1 MKTILKKT
9 LIAALPLAGLL
20 LTAPAAFAHIHHH
33 HPYYW
38 GYRHDCHPYYGRGWH
53 DRGRY
58 NNDYQ
63 PGWYGGRRYYE
74 EMTTTALAIPSS
86 LITARGGK
94 AFSTAKREGR
104 GNSPLLSR

>member
-1 MKTILKKT
+1 MKTMWKKT

-20 LTAPAAFAHIHHH
+20 LTAPAAFARPHHH
-33 HPYYW
+33 HHW

-63 PGWYGGRRYYE
+63 PGRYGGQRYYDGDDYY
-74 EMTTTALAIPSS
+74 
-86 LITARGGK
+86 R
-94 AFSTAKREGR
+94 
-104 GNSPLLSR
+104 SRHPQQPYYEPWWQGFFYR